1 MNTQLEYNAGAV
13 TKPFL
18 FQELRKYLQLRQ
30 QGKTIEEIKKIQD
43 EENVFMT
50 TSKNWSTKVI
60 GAIRNREKVLT
71 KDILNS
77 FFEFNIS
84 DQKIIN
90 LLSIMLVDRLFFE
103 YMYEEFRENII
114 LGLDVFEDK
123 TFRIYFKNKSEQSE
137 KVASF
142 KTDTIKR
149 VTSAYKLYLK
159 ESNLITKVHE
169 EYYYKKPVL
178 DIRLEALIKEAELM
192 PYLKAIL
199 GEK

>member
-1 MNTQLEYNAGAV
+1 MNTHLEYNAGAV

-178 DIRLEALIKEAELM
+178 DIRLETLIKESELM

-199 GEK
+199 GER

>member
-178 DIRLEALIKEAELM
+178 DIRLETLIKESELM

>member
-1 MNTQLEYNAGAV
+1 MNTHLEYNAGAV

-178 DIRLEALIKEAELM
+178 DIRLETLIKESELM